1 MNILTELTKVQD
13 YLNSIG
19 LQFSHNVSL
28 MPIVERNSMIK
39 IEIRMNN
46 ADTEYL
52 KKAIQVKDTNNISDK
67 ANQSFRNLGL
77 SSLPSLRQIKLER
90 KLLNKTFNIK
100 QTVHGVYLSLEEK
113 ISILLPNIISNKFH
127 RSNHQ

>member
-1 MNILTELTKVQD
+1 MSKRLRKNYFKKTKRAQGNDRVNILTELTKVQD

-39 IEIRMNN
+39 IEIRMKN

-52 KKAIQVKDTNNISDK
+52 KKAIQIKDTNNISDK
-67 ANQSFRNLGL
+67 AYQAFRNLGL

-100 QTVHGVYLSLEEK
+100 
-113 ISILLPNIISNKFH
+113 
-127 RSNHQ
+127 